1 MFIDRARIQVEAGN
15 GGRGCVSFRREKFV
29 PRGGPDGGDGGKGG
43 DIYLAATSSQNTL
56 IDFQYRRH
64 FRSGKGHHGEG
75 GNRTGKS
82 GKDLTIPVPLGTI
95 VTDVQTGDVL
105 ADLDQDGTTVLVA
118 RGGKGGKGNSHF
130 ATPIAQAPE
139 FAQEGE
145 EGETRMLDLELKL
158 IADVGLLGFPNAGK
172 STLLSKISA
181 ARPKIG
187 SYPFTTLQ
195 PALGTVEMQDHTT
208 FVVADLPGLIEGASH
223 GHGLGLQFLRHIERN
238 RILLHLIDVS
248 AGNEEAPIRRYQI
261 LRKELSEY
269 GKGLSR
275 MPQILVA
282 SKMDQADPASL
293 RDLRRYATARGL
305 TMLQISAL
313 TGEGISELLETIR
326 EALAK
331 QKHERERL

>member
-1 MFIDRARIQVEAGN
+1 MFIDRARIQVQAGD
-15 GGRGCVSFRREKFV
+15 GGRGSVSFRREKFV

-43 DIYLAATSSQNTL
+43 DVHLTATSSKNTL
-56 IDFQYRRH
+56 VDFQYLRH

-82 GKDLTIPVPLGTI
+82 GNDLTIPVPLGTI
-95 VTDVQTGDVL
+95 VTDAQTGEVL
-105 ADLDQDGTTVLVA
+105 ADLDQEGATMVVA
-118 RGGKGGKGNSHF
+118 KGGRGGKGNAHF
-130 ATPIAQAPE
+130 ATPTAQAPE

-145 EGETRMLDLELKL
+145 QGESRLLDLELKL

-181 ARPKIG
+181 AKPKIG

-195 PALGTVEMQDHTT
+195 PVLGTVVMPDHTT

-238 RILLHLIDVS
+238 RILLHVIDVS
-248 AGNEEAPIRRYQI
+248 GGQEESPVRRYQI

-275 MPQILVA
+275 MSQIVVA
-282 SKMDQADPASL
+282 SKIDQADPVAL
-293 RDLRRYATARGL
+293 RELRRYASRRGL
-305 TMLQISAL
+305 TFLQISSL
-313 TGEGISELLETIR
+313 SGEGIAELLQTVSE
-326 EALAK
+326 ELK
-331 QKHERERL
+331 KHL